1 MKVENILT
9 KNISSA
15 GEKASYDAACKR
27 LLANKV
33 ILAWIMK
40 SCIEEYRDCEIQE
53 IVENYIEGEADVAD
67 VPVNIDEQVSE
78 EQIQNGATEDASIY
92 EGVVTYDIRFCAKAP
107 VSKEKI
113 RLIINIEAQNDFYPG
128 YPIISRGIYYCSR
141 LISSQYGVEFSDAHY
156 EKIKK
161 VYSIWICMNP
171 PKYRENSIN
180 RYSVTE
186 EQLIGSCSERK
197 ENYDLLTAIMICLG
211 DSDDENASGILKLL
225 EVLLSSDRE
234 VKEKKEILQNDFSIE
249 MTKTLER
256 EVSTMCNLSKGVEEQ
271 GIQKGIEQGIQ
282 KGIEQGI
289 EQGIEKGILLS
300 IRNLM
305 ETMGWSGEQA
315 MEVLKIPEEEKS
327 KYLDELKKM

>member
-1 MKVENILT
+1 M
-9 KNISSA
+9 
-15 GEKASYDAACKR
+15 
-27 LLANKV
+27 
-33 ILAWIMK
+33 
-40 SCIEEYRDCEIQE
+40 
-53 IVENYIEGEADVAD
+53 
-67 VPVNIDEQVSE
+67 
-78 EQIQNGATEDASIY
+78 
-92 EGVVTYDIRFCAKAP
+92 VTYDIRFCAKAP

-305 ETMGWSGEQA
+305 ETMGWSVEQA